1 MMEDSQK
8 AAFLER
14 LTEIML
20 AYGKPLHDRAVLD
33 AWWRQLQEF
42 PLRIVALAFSAYR
55 EENDTFAPVPNSI
68 YKRCLLMDGRPGAEE
83 AWAIALRS
91 TDEASTVVW
100 TQEIAAAFAICRP
113 VLDSSGAISARKPFL
128 EAYVR
133 LVTEA
138 RAIRRPAEW
147 VASLGWDPAEQAR
160 AIRAATAAG
169 QLAGSAAALLLEG
182 PAGDPTPD
190 APARAQLDKV
200 RQMLK
205 AMEDERE
212 LRALVE
218 IERQDQ
224 ADRIYQLRT
233 QQIVDQYQQR
243 AA

>member
-1 MMEDSQK
+1 MEDSQK

-42 PLRIVALAFSAYR
+42 PLRIVALAFSTYR

-91 TDEASTVVW
+91 TDEVDTVVW
-100 TQEIAAAFAICRP
+100 TQEIAAAFSICKP

-128 EAYVR
+128 EAYTR

-147 VASLGWDPAEQAR
+147 IASLGWDPAQQAR
-160 AIRAATAAG
+160 AIKAAAAAG
-169 QLAGSAAALLLEG
+169 QLTGSAATVLLEG

-190 APARAQLDKV
+190 DSAQAQLSKIK
-200 RQMLK
+200 QMLK
-205 AMEDERE
+205 AMEGERE
-212 LRALVE
+212 LRALADL
-218 IERQDQ
+218 ERQDQ
-224 ADRIYQLRT
+224 ADRLYRIRT
-233 QQIVDQYQQR
+233 QQMVNQYQPR

>member
-91 TDEASTVVW
+91 TDEVDTVVW
-100 TQEIAAAFAICRP
+100 TQEIAAAFSICKP

-128 EAYVR
+128 EAYTR
-133 LVTEA
+133 LVTDA

-147 VASLGWDPAEQAR
+147 VASLGWDPAQQAR
-160 AIRAATAAG
+160 AIKAAAAAG
-169 QLAGSAAALLLEG
+169 QLTSPAAAALLEG

-190 APARAQLDKV
+190 TGAQDQLSKIK
-200 RQMLK
+200 QMLK
-205 AMEDERE
+205 AMEDARD

-218 IERQDQ
+218 LERRDQ
-224 ADRIYQLRT
+224 ADRLYRIRT
-233 QQIVDQYQQR
+233 QQMVNQYQSR

>member
-1 MMEDSQK
+1 MEDSQK

-147 VASLGWDPAEQAR
+147 VASLGWDSAEQAR

-190 APARAQLDKV
+190 TSARAQLDKV

>member
-1 MMEDSQK
+1 MEDSQK

-91 TDEASTVVW
+91 TDEADTVIW

-128 EAYVR
+128 EAYMR

-147 VASLGWDPAEQAR
+147 IASLGWDPARQVQAIK
-160 AIRAATAAG
+160 AATSAGQLVGPAATA
-169 QLAGSAAALLLEG
+169 LLEG
-182 PAGDPTPD
+182 PAGDPTPS
-190 APARAQLDKV
+190 AAAHAQLSKV
-200 RQMLK
+200 KQMLK

-212 LRALVE
+212 LRGLVE
-218 IERQDQ
+218 IERRDQ
-224 ADRIYQLRT
+224 ADRLYRIRT
-233 QQIVDQYQQR
+233 RQQVNQYQKR